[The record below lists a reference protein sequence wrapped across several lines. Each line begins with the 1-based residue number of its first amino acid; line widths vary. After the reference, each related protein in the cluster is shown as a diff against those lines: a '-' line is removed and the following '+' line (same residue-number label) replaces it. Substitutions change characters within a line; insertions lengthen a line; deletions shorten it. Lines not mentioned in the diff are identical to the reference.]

1 LAAVADLGAFEW
13 ADCVDGDEGDSDY
26 DGCDDKQYRHLLD
39 PVVPDGV
46 GSGFSVRLITF
57 FTS

>member
-1 LAAVADLGAFEW
+1 MADLGAFEW
-13 ADCVDGDEGDSDY
+13 ADWVDGDEGDSDY